1 MYTIEVQ
8 QLAERFS
15 LENLTPEIDLS
26 GKSITHR
33 EINRPALQLTGYY
46 EYFDSDR
53 VQLIGQVEYSYLASL
68 TPYKRRQIWRTLFMT
83 QIPCLIL
90 CRGLSCFE
98 DEGTLK
104 LAIENKI
111 PVFRTQASTT
121 EFMAEVIR
129 YLNFELAPRISMH
142 GVLVDI
148 YGEGV
153 LIMGESGIGKSEA
166 ALELIRRGHRL
177 VADDVVEIKRISD
190 NELLGYGPEVIRHFI
205 ELRGIGILDAKELYG
220 VEAIKTQQTIDMVV
234 NLEVWN
240 PEKQYDR
247 LGLTEQTMTI
257 LGNEVISY
265 NIPIRPGR
273 NVALIAETA
282 AINHR
287 QKKMG
292 YNAAEELNN
301 RVMGNI
307 ARRRR
312 ERNNQKN
319 I

>member
-1 MYTIEVQ
+1 MYTLDISQ
-8 QLAERFS
+8 MAQRFS
-15 LENLTPEIDLS
+15 LENLTPEIDLT
-26 GKSITHR
+26 GKVIHHR

-46 EYFDSDR
+46 EHFDSDR

-68 TPYKRRQIWRTLFMT
+68 TPYKRRQVWRKLFGT
-83 QIPCLIL
+83 QFPCLIL
-90 CRGLSCFE
+90 CRNLSCFE
-98 DEGTLK
+98 EEGTLK
-104 LAIENKI
+104 FAVENEV
-111 PVFRTQASTT
+111 PVFRTKASTT
-121 EFMAEVIR
+121 DFMAEFLR

-190 NELLGYGPEVIRHFI
+190 TELLGYGPEVIRYFI

-220 VEAIKTQQTIDMVV
+220 VEAVKFDQTIDMVV
-234 NLEVWN
+234 KLETWN

-247 LGLTEQTMTI
+247 LGLNEQTMTI
-257 LGNEVISY
+257 LGNRVISY

-312 ERNNQKN
+312 EKKDEQQ
-319 I
+319 